1 MDWVAGV
8 DGCPDGW
15 VVALEDLDS
24 GAVSSAA
31 CETFAQILELPQQPR
46 VIAVDVPI
54 GLLSQAQVGGRAC
67 DKEARRILG
76 PRGSSV
82 FSAPTRPALEALEA
96 GLPYEAV
103 SEANRRSSPAQLGLS
118 KQSFAIMPKIAEVD
132 RVVTPQLQERV
143 FEIHPEV
150 SFSRAKGGAV
160 LPPKKRSAGRAAR
173 EDILRRLGYVE
184 TLEWF
189 PKPGS
194 FARGRTTSSTRLS
207 LAGPLGASRR
217 SRRSASQGSLRW
229 MTVVSGWRSGV
240 DARRSGGFN
249 LKAVGGQVYHAPMR
263 NLPRV
268 GNVT

>member
-15 VVALEDLDS
+15 AVALEDLDS

-54 GLLSQAQVGGRAC
+54 GLLSQAQPGGRAC
-67 DKEARRILG
+67 DREARRILS

-82 FSAPTRPALEALEA
+82 FSAPTRPALEALQA

-132 RVVTPQLQERV
+132 RVLTPQLQERV
-143 FEIHPEV
+143 FEVHPEV
-150 SFSRAKGGAV
+150 SFSRANDGAV

-173 EDILRRLGYVE
+173 EDLLRWLGYVE
-184 TLEWF
+184 TIDWF
-189 PKPGS
+189 PKPWPLR
-194 FARGRTTSSTRLS
+194 AR
-207 LAGPLGASRR
+207 
-217 SRRSASQGSLRW
+217 
-229 MTVVSGWRSGV
+229 V
-240 DARRSGGFN
+240 DDVLDACIACWTARRIAMKQAQPVPDEPPLDERGLRMEIWS
-249 LKAVGGQVYHAPMR
+249 
-263 NLPRV
+263 
-268 GNVT
+268 

>member
-8 DGCPDGW
+8 DGCPGGW

-31 CETFAQILELPQQPR
+31 CETFAQILELPKQPR

-54 GLLSQAQVGGRAC
+54 GFLSQAQAGGRAC
-67 DKEARRILG
+67 DKETRRILG
-76 PRGSSV
+76 LRGSSV
-82 FSAPTRPALEALEA
+82 FSAPTRPALEAHEA

-132 RVVTPQLQERV
+132 RAVMPQLQERV

-150 SFSRAKGGAV
+150 SFSRANDSEV

-184 TLEWF
+184 TPEWS
-189 PKPGS
+189 PKPWLLR
-194 FARGRTTSSTRLS
+194 ARPDDILDACIACWT
-207 LAGPLGASRR
+207 
-217 SRRSASQGSLRW
+217 
-229 MTVVSGWRSGV
+229 
-240 DARRSGGFN
+240 ARRI
-249 LKAVGGQVYHAPMR
+249 AAEQAR
-263 NLPRV
+263 RV
-268 GNVT
+268 PEHPPLDERGLRMEIWS